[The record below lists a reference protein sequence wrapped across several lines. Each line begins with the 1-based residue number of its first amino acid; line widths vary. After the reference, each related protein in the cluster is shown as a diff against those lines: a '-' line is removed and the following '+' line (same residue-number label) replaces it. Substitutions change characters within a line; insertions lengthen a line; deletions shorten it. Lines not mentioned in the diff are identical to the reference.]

1 MLILGNILKALGQ
14 DMQNGIIKNAG
25 MEQATLTDP
34 RTGLPIRVST
44 TARMKYRKYFDERLI
59 GNREMLYDLSN
70 RQLNDIIAQDFAV
83 SSNAVVHMFVSN
95 TSSVDTKKRSWVEI
109 RKVQTRTAFNFF
121 FSVIRP
127 GGIDIIT
134 TSTRYNKPRKA
145 RVFVPKF

>member
-1 MLILGNILKALGQ
+1 
-14 DMQNGIIKNAG
+14 MQNGIIKNAG

-44 TARMKYRKYFDERLI
+44 TARLKYRKYFDETFSDR
-59 GNREMLYDLSN
+59 RDMLHDLSN

-83 SSNAVVHMFVSN
+83 SSDSVVHMFVSN
-95 TSSVDTKKRSWVEI
+95 TSSVETQKRSWIEI
-109 RKVQTRTAFNFF
+109 RKVKTRRAFNFF

-127 GGIDIIT
+127 DGIDILT
-134 TSTRYNKPRKA
+134 TSTRYNKPRKP